1 MNPVPLTLPVR
12 AADAAA
18 LADLVLQVTGRGP
31 LSDAARHQLAA
42 RLGAISLTSFTAR
55 PWSLAADP
63 AAPQTFYVAVDAKE
77 PWLLHIAPESSP
89 ASGLFPKP
97 TLIGRMRTPFG
108 VEVVVNAVPFG
119 PANVDAIAT
128 YAERLDRAIQP
139 RPQGNQALLLAAVRE
154 PDAAF
159 AQFRA
164 VLRKYGRNVAAFEME
179 ITPELT
185 WAAARNGWREG
196 YSALGVTRVEAADL
210 PTAITARKDSRLMD
224 INLNL
229 PGDGATTAE
238 EIRVALRRLRD
249 DEVAVQAVTV
259 RLGDAAPGS
268 EVREMQETAR
278 QFGALLRVEGSPEH
292 TDAWLAGLGAAS
304 AGRLYYRLHPEQPVE
319 RIAEIAGFLRG

>member
-31 LSDAARHQLAA
+31 LTDAARHQLAA
-42 RLGAISLTSFTAR
+42 RLGSVSMASFTVR
-55 PWSLAADP
+55 PWSLTADP
-63 AAPQTFYVAVDAKE
+63 SAPQTFYVAVDAKE

-97 TLIGRMRTPFG
+97 TLIGRLRTPFG
-108 VEVVVNAVPFG
+108 AEVVVNAVPFG

-128 YAERLDRAIQP
+128 YAERLDRGIQP
-139 RPQGNQALLLAAVRE
+139 RPQGNQALLLAAVQQ

-159 AQFRA
+159 VQFRA
-164 VLRKYGRNVAAFEME
+164 VLRKYGLNVAAFELE
-179 ITPELT
+179 AGPELT

-196 YSALGVTRVEAADL
+196 YSVLGVTRFAAVDL
-210 PTAITARKDSRLMD
+210 AAALSARKESRLVD
-224 INLNL
+224 INLQL
-229 PGDGATTAE
+229 PGQGPSTAE

-249 DEVAVQAVTV
+249 DDVAVQAVTV
-259 RLGDAAPGS
+259 RLAATPGP
-268 EVREMQETAR
+268 EVREMQEMAR
-278 QFGALLRVEGSPEH
+278 QFGALIRIEGSPEH
-292 TDAWLAGLGAAS
+292 TDDWLAALGAAA
-304 AGRLYYRLHPEQPVE
+304 AGRLYYRMHPEQPVE